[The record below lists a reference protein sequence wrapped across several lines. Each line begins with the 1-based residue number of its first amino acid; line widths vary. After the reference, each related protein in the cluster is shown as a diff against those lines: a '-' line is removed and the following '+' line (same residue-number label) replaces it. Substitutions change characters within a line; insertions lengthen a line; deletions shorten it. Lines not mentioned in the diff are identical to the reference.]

1 MTPPAK
7 LFPWV
12 ANWVDAEVGGARD
25 VPDAILRFVD
35 LVIQIDKSTD
45 QQFDKSLDQQFAKST
60 SRPSRQIAKSTNQQ
74 INKSPPGW

>member
-25 VPDAILRFVD
+25 VPDAILP
-35 LVIQIDKSTD
+35 
-45 QQFDKSLDQQFAKST
+45 FANLL
-60 SRPSRQIAKSTNQQ
+60 I
-74 INKSPPGW
+74 W